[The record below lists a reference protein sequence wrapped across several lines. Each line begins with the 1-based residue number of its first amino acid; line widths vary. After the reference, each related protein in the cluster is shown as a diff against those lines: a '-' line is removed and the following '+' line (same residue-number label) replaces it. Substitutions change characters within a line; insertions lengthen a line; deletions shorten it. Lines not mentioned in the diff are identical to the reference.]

1 MNTQKKRKL
10 KDRIIGDPTR
20 VLTFANFISMLRA
33 LSAIPIIYTMA
44 DPSWHWLTAIL
55 ILLAV
60 LSDALDGYFARRA
73 HEVTHFGKWL
83 DPLADFVVIISII
96 LYLVLS
102 GQFPFWFFAFYL
114 TRHTVIAGLSLYCI
128 NYGYMV
134 LEANWWG
141 KWATGITALGVFLHI
156 FNFQALPWL
165 KLGSIYVATVLLAI
179 SGVQYLMQFFNAIK
193 TNRVKQTF

>member
-1 MNTQKKRKL
+1 VKKPNL
-10 KDRIIGDPTR
+10 KERIIGDPTR

-44 DPSWHWLTAIL
+44 IPEWQWLTAVL

-83 DPLADFVVIISII
+83 DPLADFVVIIAIV

-102 GQFPFWFFAFYL
+102 GKFPTWFFAFYL
-114 TRHTVIAGLSLYCI
+114 SRHIIIASLALYCI
-128 NYGYMV
+128 NYDYMI
-134 LEANWWG
+134 LQANWWG
-141 KWATGITALGVFLHI
+141 KWATGITTLTVFLHI
-156 FNFQALPWL
+156 FQFDAVWWL
-165 KLGSIYVATVLLAI
+165 KNASLYSAAGLAI
-179 SGVQYLMQFFNAIK
+179 VSWILYYRDYYYVIK
-193 TNRVKQTF
+193 GNRAKQVI